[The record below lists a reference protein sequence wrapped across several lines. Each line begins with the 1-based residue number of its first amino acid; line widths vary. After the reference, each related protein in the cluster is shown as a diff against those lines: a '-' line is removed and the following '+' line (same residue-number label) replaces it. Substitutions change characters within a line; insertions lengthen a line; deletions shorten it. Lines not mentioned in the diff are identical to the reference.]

1 LKTARKDATNS
12 ARTYFV
18 SSDSWECR
26 TLFRP
31 WPRLRCFLSRT
42 LGVLVLCFVA
52 CGSLKAQLDMPK
64 PIRITQVEG
73 FVVNSNG
80 KPVVNAEVTL
90 VRDEKVVYSTR
101 TGGDGAFRIEHV
113 LGRYI
118 FRVGRTEYAPAEGEV
133 VVTNEIVTHLERKE
147 LYVVVGPGACMD
159 ACSSVFTSKREF
171 EKAIAKSSRH

>member
-1 LKTARKDATNS
+1 
-12 ARTYFV
+12 
-18 SSDSWECR
+18 
-26 TLFRP
+26 
-31 WPRLRCFLSRT
+31 
-42 LGVLVLCFVA
+42 
-52 CGSLKAQLDMPK
+52 MPK

-101 TGGDGAFRIEHV
+101 TGGDGSFRIEHV

-133 VVTNEIVTHLERKE
+133 VVTNEIVTHLERKK

-159 ACSSVFTSKREF
+159 ACSSVYTSKQEF